1 MRHTPTSTFLPCTC
15 TYTLSFVCHL
25 KCMTFHL
32 CFEFICRIFE
42 CTFRFLFKQD
52 ERAGKKLNLL
62 FIPCISNE
70 NVPGFFLF
78 RCSEH
83 LKLSIRVSFYWLIC
97 SPFVALLHLHCE
109 CKRAY
114 WDFKSTLMFYHVWYV
129 CCYSSIQRSF
139 WLHFNGGK
147 NAVNIKNSTSA
158 LANVHITSF

>member
-1 MRHTPTSTFLPCTC
+1 MPFEVYDISFMLWIH
-15 TYTLSFVCHL
+15 LSDLWVYFSLSVQ
-25 KCMTFHL
+25 
-32 CFEFICRIFE
+32 IR
-42 CTFRFLFKQD
+42 R

-70 NVPGFFLF
+70 NVPSFFLF

-139 WLHFNGGK
+139 WLHFNGRK

-158 LANVHITSF
+158 LANVYVTSF